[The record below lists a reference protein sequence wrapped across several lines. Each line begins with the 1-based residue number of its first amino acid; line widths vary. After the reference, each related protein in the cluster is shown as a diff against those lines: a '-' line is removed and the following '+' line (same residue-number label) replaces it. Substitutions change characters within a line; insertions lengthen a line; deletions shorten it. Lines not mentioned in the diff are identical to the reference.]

1 MKCSPTH
8 HKASVGGDTVGDC
21 LYPAVRE
28 EDAENDIILRP
39 RLYCIEA
46 KTVLP
51 VLTLHSSPI
60 AGLLLVEIVP
70 DVVLH
75 GVPVPVQGGI
85 SISGLVWSISIIE
98 CD

>member
-1 MKCSPTH
+1 M
-8 HKASVGGDTVGDC
+8 
-21 LYPAVRE
+21 
-28 EDAENDIILRP
+28 I
-39 RLYCIEA
+39 
-46 KTVLP
+46 VLP

-75 GVPVPVQGGI
+75 SVPVPVQGGI